1 MITWI
6 DVRNFLIVRHVE
18 ISFDNGLTVITGE
31 TGAGKSIIVDALTIL
46 LGDRTSA
53 DIIRPGSE
61 QCEVQAGFD
70 LSNNRAAQ
78 LWLEEQEIDIDGS
91 ECTLRRI
98 VSHKKSS
105 RGFIQSR
112 PVPISSLRELG
123 ELLVDVHGQ
132 HEYHLL
138 LKKTVQRNTLDAF
151 AGTLD
156 EVHALEICFDQL
168 STVTAHLEELRAK
181 ADSSAQREEY
191 LRHQVDELT
200 ALAPEPDELGSLD
213 NAHSRLSHTR
223 ELAEGTWQTL
233 NELEEGEN
241 DTVLVLLG
249 RVSDRLVEL
258 SKFDTRLA
266 NSASQIQD
274 IAAILSDAVNDIRR
288 CHVDYELDP
297 EEYHRLDSRLT
308 LLHDAARKYKVRPEQ
323 LRDLLEQLSEELESI
338 TTEEQR
344 ILEVEQQ
351 ISELIIE
358 YDSLA
363 SRISQQRTQSAADLS
378 EAVTRQ
384 LADLDL
390 KQAKF
395 SVSLS
400 PIEKTSRTRHGSE
413 NVSFSVRTIPEM
425 PFAPLDQ
432 VASGGELS
440 RISLAIQVVTAQI
453 DSVPSCIYDE
463 VDIGIGGR
471 IAEIVGSKLRL
482 LGLQRQILCITHL
495 PQVAVQ
501 GHGHLHVIKTDD
513 AEVEIHPLDPELRT
527 DEIARMLGGVEITQQ
542 TLAHAE
548 EMLQRVTESSLR

>member
-6 DVRNFLIVRHVE
+6 DVRDFLIVKHVE
-18 ISFDNGLTVITGE
+18 ISFDGGLTVITGE

-46 LGDRTSA
+46 LGDRTSG

-70 LSNNRAAQ
+70 LSNNSAAQ
-78 LWLEEQEIDIDGS
+78 LWLKGQEIDIDGS

-105 RGFIQSR
+105 RGFIQGR

-123 ELLVDVHGQ
+123 QLLVDVHGQ
-132 HEYHLL
+132 HEYHQL
-138 LKKTVQRNTLDAF
+138 LKKSVQRKTLDAF

-156 EVHALEICFDQL
+156 DVHTLENCFNRL
-168 STVTAHLEELRAK
+168 SVAIAHLEELCAK
-181 ADSSAQREEY
+181 ADDSAQREDY
-191 LRHQVDELT
+191 LRHQVDDLT
-200 ALAPEPDELGSLD
+200 ALAPEPDEYDSLD
-213 NAHSRLSHTR
+213 RTHSRLSHTR

-233 NELEEGEN
+233 HELEEGE
-241 DTVLVLLG
+241 DGTVSVLLG
-249 RVSDRLVEL
+249 RASDRLKEL
-258 SKFDTRLA
+258 SKFDTRLG
-266 NSASQIQD
+266 NSVSQLQD
-274 IAAILSDAVNDIRR
+274 VTALLSDAVSDIRR

-297 EEYHRLDSRLT
+297 EEFQRLDSRLT
-308 LLHDAARKYKVRPEQ
+308 VLHDAARKYKVRPDQ
-323 LRDLLEQLSEELESI
+323 LCDLLERLSGELESI

-344 ILEVEQQ
+344 ISEVEQQ
-351 ISELIIE
+351 ISALTTD
-358 YDSLA
+358 YDTLA
-363 SRISQQRTQSAADLS
+363 NRISQRRAQSAGKLADS
-378 EAVTRQ
+378 VTHQ
-384 LADLDL
+384 LADLGL
-390 KQAKF
+390 EQAKF
-395 SVSLS
+395 AVDLS
-400 PIEKTSRTRHGSE
+400 PLEAADRTRYGAE
-413 NVSFSVRTIPEM
+413 NVNFAVRTIPDM

-482 LGLQRQILCITHL
+482 LGSERQILCITHL

-501 GHGHLHVIKTDD
+501 GHEHLHVTKTDD
-513 AEVEIHPLDPELRT
+513 AEVEIFPLDRALRT
-527 DEIARMLGGVEITQQ
+527 DEIARMLGGIEITQQ

-548 EMLQRVTESSLR
+548 EMLQRVTDSSVR

>member
-46 LGDRTSA
+46 LGDRTSS

-70 LSNNRAAQ
+70 LSKNRAAI

-98 VSHKKSS
+98 VSNKKSS
-105 RGFIQSR
+105 RGFVQGR

-132 HEYHLL
+132 HEYHQL
-138 LKKTVQRNTLDAF
+138 LKKAVQRKTLDAF

-156 EVHALEICFDQL
+156 EVRALEICFDRL
-168 STVTAHLEELRAK
+168 STATTHLEELRAK
-181 ADSSAQREEY
+181 ADDSAHRENY
-191 LRHQVDELT
+191 LRHQVDELRS
-200 ALAPEPDELGSLD
+200 LAPEPDELASLD
-213 NAHSRLSHTR
+213 SAHSRLSHTR
-223 ELAEGTWQTL
+223 ELAEGTWQSL
-233 NELEEGEN
+233 NELVEGED
-241 DTVLVLLG
+241 DTVLALLG
-249 RVSDRLVEL
+249 RVSDRLIEL

-266 NSASQIQD
+266 NSASQLQD
-274 IAAILSDAVNDIRR
+274 ITALLSDAVNDIRR
-288 CHVDYELDP
+288 CHANYELDP
-297 EEYHRLDSRLT
+297 EEFHRLDSRLT
-308 LLHDAARKYKVRPEQ
+308 LLHDTARKYKVRPEQ
-323 LRDLLEQLSEELESI
+323 LRDLLTRLSAEFESI
-338 TTEEQR
+338 ATEEQR
-344 ILEVEQQ
+344 ILEVDQQ
-351 ISELIIE
+351 ISELVNE
-358 YDSLA
+358 YDILA
-363 SRISQQRTQSAADLS
+363 SRISQKRTQSAEKLS
-378 EAVTRQ
+378 DAVTRQ
-384 LADLDL
+384 LADLGL
-390 KQAKF
+390 ERAKF
-395 SVSLS
+395 SVGLN

-440 RISLAIQVVTAQI
+440 RISLAIQVAAAQI

-471 IAEIVGSKLRL
+471 IAEVVGSKLRL
-482 LGLQRQILCITHL
+482 LSSQRQILCITHL

-501 GHGHLHVIKTDD
+501 GHGHLQVIKTDD
-513 AEVEIHPLDPELRT
+513 AEVEIHPLDAALRT
-527 DEIARMLGGVEITQQ
+527 DEIARMLGGIEITQQ
-542 TLAHAE
+542 TLAHAV
-548 EMLQRVTESSLR
+548 EMLQRVTEPSLH

>member
-18 ISFDNGLTVITGE
+18 ISFDSGLTVITGE

-53 DIIRPGSE
+53 DIIRLGSE

-70 LSNNRAAQ
+70 LSNNRAAN
-78 LWLEEQEIDIDGS
+78 LWLKGQEIELDGS

-105 RGFIQSR
+105 RGFIQGR
-112 PVPISSLRELG
+112 PVPISLLRELG
-123 ELLVDVHGQ
+123 QLLVDVHGQ
-132 HEYHLL
+132 HEYHQL
-138 LKKTVQRNTLDAF
+138 LKKTVQRKTLDAF

-168 STVTAHLEELRAK
+168 STATIRLEELRAK
-181 ADSSAQREEY
+181 ANDSAQREDY

-200 ALAPEPDELGSLD
+200 ALAPEPDELATLD

-233 NELEEGEN
+233 NELEEGEG

-249 RVSDRLVEL
+249 RVSDRLIEL

-266 NSASQIQD
+266 NSASQLQD
-274 IAAILSDAVNDIRR
+274 ITTLLSDAVNDIRR

-297 EEYHRLDSRLT
+297 EEFQRLDSRLT

-323 LRDLLEQLSEELESI
+323 LRDLLERLSGELESI
-338 TTEEQR
+338 TTEEHR

-351 ISELIIE
+351 ISELITE
-358 YDSLA
+358 YDTLA
-363 SRISQQRTQSAADLS
+363 SRISQQRTQSIENLS
-378 EAVTRQ
+378 DAVTRQ
-384 LADLDL
+384 LADLGL
-390 KQAKF
+390 EQAKF
-395 SVSLS
+395 SVGLS
-400 PIEKTSRTRHGSE
+400 PIQATRRTRHGSE
-413 NVSFSVRTIPEM
+413 NVNFGVRTIPEM

-440 RISLAIQVVTAQI
+440 RLMLAIQSITTQKKQ
-453 DSVPSCIYDE
+453 E
-463 VDIGIGGR
+463 V
-471 IAEIVGSKLRL
+471 SY
-482 LGLQRQILCITHL
+482 C
-495 PQVAVQ
+495 
-501 GHGHLHVIKTDD
+501 
-513 AEVEIHPLDPELRT
+513 
-527 DEIARMLGGVEITQQ
+527 
-542 TLAHAE
+542 
-548 EMLQRVTESSLR
+548 

>member
-6 DVRNFLIVRHVE
+6 DVRDFLIVRHVE
-18 ISFDNGLTVITGE
+18 ISFDGGLTVITGE

-46 LGDRTSA
+46 LGDRTSG

-70 LSNNRAAQ
+70 LSNNPAAQ
-78 LWLEEQEIDIDGS
+78 LWLEGQEIDIDDS

-105 RGFIQSR
+105 RGFIQGR

-123 ELLVDVHGQ
+123 QLLVDVHGQ
-132 HEYHLL
+132 HEYHQL
-138 LKKTVQRNTLDAF
+138 LKKTVQRKTLDAF

-168 STVTAHLEELRAK
+168 STAITHLEELRAK
-181 ADSSAQREEY
+181 ADDSAQREDY

-200 ALAPEPDELGSLD
+200 ALAPEPDELASLD
-213 NAHSRLSHTR
+213 SAHSRLSHTR
-223 ELAEGTWQTL
+223 ELAEGTWQAL
-233 NELEEGEN
+233 HELEEGED

-249 RVSDRLVEL
+249 RVSDRLAEL

-266 NSASQIQD
+266 NSASQLQD
-274 IAAILSDAVNDIRR
+274 ITTLLSDAVNDIRR

-297 EEYHRLDSRLT
+297 EEFQRLDSRLT

-323 LRDLLEQLSEELESI
+323 LRDLLERLSGELESI

-351 ISELIIE
+351 ISALITD
-358 YDSLA
+358 YDALA
-363 SRISQQRTQSAADLS
+363 SRISQGRAESAAKLAD
-378 EAVTRQ
+378 AVTRQ
-384 LADLDL
+384 LADLGL
-390 KQAKF
+390 EQAKF
-395 SVSLS
+395 SVDLN
-400 PIEKTSRTRHGSE
+400 PIETTSRTRYGAE
-413 NVSFSVRTIPEM
+413 NVNFAVRTIPEM

-482 LGLQRQILCITHL
+482 LGSQRQILCITHL

-501 GHGHLHVIKTDD
+501 GHGHLHVTKTDD
-513 AEVEIHPLDPELRT
+513 AEVEICPLDPALRT
-527 DEIARMLGGVEITQQ
+527 DEIARMLGGIEITQQ

-548 EMLQRVTESSLR
+548 EMLQRVTESSLH

>member
-6 DVRNFLIVRHVE
+6 DVRDFLIARHVE
-18 ISFDNGLTVITGE
+18 ISFDGGLTVITGE
-31 TGAGKSIIVDALTIL
+31 TGAGKSVIVDALTIL
-46 LGDRTSA
+46 LGDRTSG
-53 DIIRPGSE
+53 DIIRPGSA
-61 QCEVQAGFD
+61 QCEIQAGFD
-70 LSNNRAAQ
+70 LSNNPAAQ
-78 LWLEEQEIDIDGS
+78 RWLKSQEIDLDGS

-105 RGFIQSR
+105 RGFIQGR

-123 ELLVDVHGQ
+123 QLLVDVHGQ
-132 HEYHLL
+132 HEYHQL
-138 LKKTVQRNTLDAF
+138 LKKTVQRRTLDAF

-156 EVHALEICFDQL
+156 DVHALEICFDRL
-168 STVTAHLEELRAK
+168 SAATTHLEKLRAK
-181 ADSSAQREEY
+181 ADDSAQREDY

-200 ALAPEPDELGSLD
+200 ALAPEPDELASLD
-213 NAHSRLSHTR
+213 SAHSRLSHTR

-233 NELEEGEN
+233 HELEEGEG
-241 DTVLVLLG
+241 DTVSVLLG
-249 RVSDRLVEL
+249 RISDRLTEL
-258 SKFDTRLA
+258 SKFDTRLG
-266 NSASQIQD
+266 NSVSQLQD
-274 IAAILSDAVNDIRR
+274 VTALLSDAVNDIRH

-297 EEYHRLDSRLT
+297 EEFQRLDSRLT

-323 LRDLLEQLSEELESI
+323 LRDLLERLSGEFESI
-338 TTEEQR
+338 NTEEQR

-351 ISELIIE
+351 ISTLETD
-358 YDSLA
+358 YDTLA
-363 SRISQQRTQSAADLS
+363 SRISQRRAQSAEKLAH
-378 EAVTRQ
+378 AVTRQ
-384 LADLDL
+384 LADLGL
-390 KQAKF
+390 EQAEF
-395 SVSLS
+395 AVDLS
-400 PIEKTSRTRHGSE
+400 PIEATNRTRHGAE
-413 NVSFSVRTIPEM
+413 NVNFAVRTIPDM

-482 LGLQRQILCITHL
+482 LGSERQILCITHL

-501 GHGHLHVIKTDD
+501 GHGHLHVTKTDD
-513 AEVEIHPLDPELRT
+513 AEVEIYPLDPALRT
-527 DEIARMLGGVEITQQ
+527 DEIARMLGGIEITQQ

-548 EMLQRVTESSLR
+548 EMLQRVTDSSLR

>member
-6 DVRNFLIVRHVE
+6 DVRDFLIVRHVE
-18 ISFDNGLTVITGE
+18 ISFDGGLTVITGE

-46 LGDRTSA
+46 LGDRTSG

-70 LSNNRAAQ
+70 LSNNPAAQ
-78 LWLEEQEIDIDGS
+78 LWLKGQEIDIDGS

-105 RGFIQSR
+105 RGFIQGR

-123 ELLVDVHGQ
+123 QLLVDVHGQ
-132 HEYHLL
+132 HEYHQL
-138 LKKTVQRNTLDAF
+138 LKKTVQRKTLDAF

-168 STVTAHLEELRAK
+168 STATTHLEELRAK
-181 ADSSAQREEY
+181 ADDSAQREDY

-200 ALAPEPDELGSLD
+200 ALAPEPDELASLD
-213 NAHSRLSHTR
+213 SAHSRLSHTR
-223 ELAEGTWQTL
+223 ELAEGTWQAL
-233 NELEEGEN
+233 HELEEGED

-249 RVSDRLVEL
+249 RVSDRLAEL

-266 NSASQIQD
+266 NSASQLQD
-274 IAAILSDAVNDIRR
+274 ITTLLSDAVNDIRR

-297 EEYHRLDSRLT
+297 EEFQRLDSRLT

-323 LRDLLEQLSEELESI
+323 LRDLLERLSGELESI

-351 ISELIIE
+351 ISALITN

-363 SRISQQRTQSAADLS
+363 SRISQGRAQSAEKLAD
-378 EAVTRQ
+378 AVTRQ
-384 LADLDL
+384 LADLGL
-390 KQAKF
+390 EQAKF
-395 SVSLS
+395 SVDLS
-400 PIEKTSRTRHGSE
+400 PIETTSRTRYGAE
-413 NVSFSVRTIPEM
+413 NVNFAVRTIPDM

-482 LGLQRQILCITHL
+482 LGSQRQILCITHL

-501 GHGHLHVIKTDD
+501 GHGHLHVTKTDD
-513 AEVEIHPLDPELRT
+513 AEVEIYPLDPALRT
-527 DEIARMLGGVEITQQ
+527 DEIARMLGGIEITQQ

-548 EMLQRVTESSLR
+548 EMLQRVTESSLH